1 MKRESGISFFHIII
15 FAVVV
20 FAVGM
25 FKGVSLNYKE
35 KHCTQTIRAEIVR
48 VEMHRKNQGKTMRTV
63 YTPYFTYSAD
73 GKTFKGHAKYTTQIF
88 KYKVGDMVKIRI
100 DPENPKR
107 YLVENDILD
116 YRSSY
121 EVGIGFGFLALFLVV
136 CATVNKL
143 I

>member
-1 MKRESGISFFHIII
+1 MKRELENWFFLFII
-15 FAVVV
+15 FSVVV

-35 KHCTQTIRAEIVR
+35 KHCTQTIRAKIVNVEI
-48 VEMHRKNQGKTMRTV
+48 HRKQMGKTRRTV

-73 GKTFKGHAKYTTQIF
+73 GKTFKGHAKYTTKIF
-88 KYKVGDMVKIRI
+88 KYKVGDTIEIRI
-100 DPENPKR
+100 NPENPKK
-107 YLVENDILD
+107 YLVENDIAD

-121 EVGIGFGFLALFLVV
+121 EVGMGFGFLALFLVA
-136 CATVNKL
+136 CAIVKKL